1 MGEIVNPESVKFFVA
16 GNGAGVLHI
25 GHTETH
31 QVTSSG
37 QPQFVV
43 YDNQIDYLGGLGQHQ
58 AHFDPLPDE
67 GEWLEQGDIYSYA
80 DDLLMVRQSHYRT
93 HHEPA
98 DVPAL
103 FLIWR
108 EDIDG
113 LEWIVGEQVYVGTLR
128 RYEDVTYRAIQAH
141 VTQTDWTPPAV
152 PALWEIYEPE
162 EPGDPWQSGTIYLL
176 DAVVTHNS
184 ITWQSRRN
192 NNSWEPGTSDSGW
205 LQIAPLPGNWYY
217 LGGEGYPL
225 DWEVNHNGQLWRN
238 TSAGNHWEPGVFG
251 WVVV

>member
-1 MGEIVNPESVKFFVA
+1 MGEISKPESVKFYVA
-16 GNGAGVLHI
+16 GDGAGVLHI

-43 YDNQIDYLGGLGQHQ
+43 YDNQVDYLGGLGQHQ
-58 AHFDPLPDE
+58 AHFEPLPDE
-67 GEWLEQGDIYSYA
+67 GEWLEQGDIYSYV
-80 DDLLMVRQSHYRT
+80 DDLLMVRQSHHRT

-113 LEWIVGEQVYVGTLR
+113 LDWIANEQVYVGTVR
-128 RYEDVTYRAIQAH
+128 KYDGVFYRAIQAH
-141 VTQTDWTPPAV
+141 VTEFAPPDA
-152 PALWEIYEPE
+152 PALWQEVVE
-162 EPGDPWQSGTIYLL
+162 EGDPWLPDIVYPL
-176 DAVVTHNS
+176 DAIVTHND
-184 ITWQSRRN
+184 ITWQSRRD

-205 LQIAPLPGNWYY
+205 LQILPLPGNWYY

-225 DWEVNHNGQLWRN
+225 DWEVMHNGQLWRN

-251 WVVV
+251 WVLV